1 MRPDP
6 LTRHQDAQQEIGHT
20 EVSPAVAQSLVA
32 VFVVLLVVP
41 ALLQTLGSAGLAATV
56 SAPTDTMRTPEGIV
70 PHILAVN
77 RSWRAAARNIEDAI
91 GERSRVVEI
100 LRPVT
105 QSILSGVL
113 GAGTELVYP
122 SGRPWL
128 FYGPDLR
135 YATGRG
141 FLTPFELRQ
150 RAESGDTTLPARE
163 PDARP
168 AILALHRAL
177 EARDIQLIV
186 MPTPVKPSVEFE
198 QLSGSRTTSTEEV
211 ENPSYRGFIEGLRGQ
226 GVLVFDVGEVLRTA
240 RVAGG
245 GPFYLATDTHW
256 RPETVEFVASQ
267 LASFVMAVAPLPAP
281 QSAPLESSRVEV
293 TNHGDTA
300 RLLGLGPERRL
311 FPPETVRIRRVAP
324 VAGTRWHPDPNADIL
339 LLGDSFTNVYSLET
353 MGWGESAGLAEQLSF
368 EMARPVDRFSQNDA
382 GARASRELLAT
393 ELRRGRDRLDGKRVV
408 IFQFANRELA
418 FGDWPVIDL
427 TPVARP
433 DLSRFAVPSQSA
445 QPIRVSGVVRAIGA
459 IPRPGSVP
467 YKDQIV
473 AVHVDALT
481 LEAGASALS
490 ETEAL
495 VYMWGM
501 QENELTP
508 LDRYRVGDSI
518 ALSLDA
524 WSTVSGDLDGINRG
538 EIDDPLLQLAEP
550 WWGQL
555 RETLP

>member
-6 LTRHQDAQQEIGHT
+6 LTRHQDARHEIGHT
-20 EVSPAVAQSLVA
+20 EVSPAVARSLVA

-41 ALLQTLGSAGLAATV
+41 SLIQALGGSAGLAVTV
-56 SAPTDTMRTPEGIV
+56 GTPTDTKRTPEGIV
-70 PHILAVN
+70 RHILAVN
-77 RSWRAAARNIEDAI
+77 RSWLAAAQNIEDAI
-91 GERSRVVEI
+91 GERARVVEI

-105 QSILSGVL
+105 QSVLTGRL

-122 SGRPWL
+122 SQGPWL

-135 YATGRG
+135 YVTGRG
-141 FLTPFELRQ
+141 FLTPFELQR
-150 RAESGDTTLPARE
+150 RAESGDIALPAPE

-177 EARDIQLIV
+177 EARGIRLIV
-186 MPTPVKPSVEFE
+186 MPTPVKPSVEFR
-198 QLSGSRTTSTEEV
+198 QLSGARTTSTAEV
-211 ENPSYRGFIEGLRGQ
+211 ENPSYRGFIDGLRGQ
-226 GVLVFDVGEVLRTA
+226 GVLVFDVGEVIGTA
-240 RVAGG
+240 REAGG

-256 RPETVEFVASQ
+256 RPETVELVARQ
-267 LASFVMAVAPLPAP
+267 LASFIIDVTNLPERPAPLR
-281 QSAPLESSRVEV
+281 SSRVDV

-300 RLLGLGPERRL
+300 RLLGLRPNRGL
-311 FPPETVRIRRVAP
+311 FPPETVRIRRVTPATN
-324 VAGTRWHPDPNADIL
+324 TRWYPNTDADIL

-368 EMARPVDRFSQNDA
+368 EMKRPVDRLSQNDA
-382 GARASRELLAT
+382 GAHASRELLAT

-408 IFQFANRELA
+408 ILQFANRELA

-427 TPVARP
+427 TPIARP
-433 DLSRFAVPSQSA
+433 DLSTFAVPSQGG
-445 QPIRVSGVVRAIGA
+445 QPISVSGVVRAVGQ

-473 AVHVDALT
+473 AVHVDGLT
-481 LEAGASALS
+481 LEAGTYALS
-490 ETEAL
+490 GTEAL

-501 QENELTP
+501 QDDELTP
-508 LDRYRVGDSI
+508 LERYRVGDPI
-518 ALSLDA
+518 GLSLEA
-524 WSTVSGDLDGINRG
+524 WSTVSDELDPINRG
-538 EIDDPLLQLAEP
+538 EIYDPRVQLAEP

-555 RETLP
+555 RETPP